1 VWGAT
6 KLGPSRRSLD
16 AMTVRSRAVF
26 AAALACAPLVLL
38 SACGTAG
45 DAAEGADSTLEYVP
59 ATNYVLREPAT
70 TTTTT
75 SLAPDAATPA
85 GGTSPSEQ
93 TYTIEA
99 GDGLFAIANRFNVE
113 MQLICDYNGWA
124 QCGGDKLLLPGDEI
138 LIPPNAAV
146 ASAEGE
152 VAAEADDSIDT
163 PDDGTTPEQAV
174 GEGCTY
180 TIEAGDYPGTVAS
193 KFDITYEQLQAANPS
208 RDFSTWFL
216 ATATINIPPE
226 GSC

>member
-1 VWGAT
+1 
-6 KLGPSRRSLD
+6 
-16 AMTVRSRAVF
+16 MF

-38 SACGTAG
+38 SACGSSG
-45 DAAEGADSTLEYVP
+45 GAAEGARSTLEYVP

-75 SLAPDAATPA
+75 TLAPDAVTPA

-93 TYTIEA
+93 TYTIKA
-99 GDGLFAIANRFNVE
+99 GDGLFAIANQFGVE

-124 QCGGDKLLLPGDEI
+124 QCGGDKLLLPGDAV
-138 LIPPNAAV
+138 LIPPNAAIAAV
-146 ASAEGE
+146 AGE
-152 VAAEADDSIDT
+152 VADAVEDSIDT
-163 PDDGTTPEQAV
+163 PADGTTAEEAV

-193 KFDITYEQLQAANPS
+193 KFGITFEQLQAANPS
-208 RDFSTWFL
+208 RDFGTWFL